1 MLKISV
7 LYPNAPGVH
16 FDHDYYRDKHMPLVA
31 ARMGSH
37 LKSYTVDSSHLKSYT
52 VDKGLAG
59 GTAGDPPPF
68 VAAGHLFCESAQSF
82 QAGFGPHAPEIMG
95 DIPNYTNATPVIQM
109 SEVVVG

>member
-31 ARMGSH
+31 ARMG
-37 LKSYTVDSSHLKSYT
+37 SHLKSYT

>member
-37 LKSYTVDSSHLKSYT
+37 LKSYS

-59 GTAGDPPPF
+59 GAPGVPPPF
-68 VAAGHLFCESAQSF
+68 AAAGHLFCDSAESF
-82 QAGFGPHAPEIMG
+82 QAGFGPHAPEILG
-95 DIPNYTNATPVIQM
+95 DIPNDTNATPVIQM